1 MTMAIITDF
10 RPVHRPFT
18 SFHRVKI
25 LLHISSITSISPTTL
40 QLLPSRP
47 SARAPQC
54 DSV

>member
-25 LLHISSITSISPTTL
+25 LLHISTSISPTTL